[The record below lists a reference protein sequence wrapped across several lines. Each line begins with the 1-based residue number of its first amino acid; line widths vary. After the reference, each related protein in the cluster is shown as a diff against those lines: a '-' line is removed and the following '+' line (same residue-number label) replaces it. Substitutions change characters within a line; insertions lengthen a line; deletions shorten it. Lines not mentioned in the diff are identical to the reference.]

1 MAVQQQFETF
11 SPVLHS
17 LRGFAAVAVLLF
29 HWEQYFP
36 AGGHWLQQF
45 SERHVAFF
53 GRSAPSKY
61 GGDVKSSQ
69 HWFVALRVQ
78 CCSCHGAP
86 AALSVVE
93 AMTITSSEFM

>member
-29 HWEQYFP
+29 HWEQHFP

-45 SERHVAFF
+45 FQRKPYSIPPFTLALA
-53 GRSAPSKY
+53 GWASPSFLFSRAGCWARK
-61 GGDVKSSQ
+61 
-69 HWFVALRVQ
+69 
-78 CCSCHGAP
+78 
-86 AALSVVE
+86 
-93 AMTITSSEFM
+93 